1 VGNEASDL
9 PEGNPMRKPII
20 VAALLA
26 LAVLAPP
33 AFAFETDSSTSTNP
47 DGTARYADPDDK
59 PLGGP
64 LGSVTVTPSSNF
76 SSGVSTST
84 SPGSQGS
91 QQFDWTN
98 PTAGR
103 HTR

>member
-1 VGNEASDL
+1 
-9 PEGNPMRKPII
+9 MRKPIL
-20 VAALLA
+20 V
-26 LAVLAPP
+26 AVLLGLATLATP

-59 PLGGP
+59 PVGGP
-64 LGSVTVTPSSNF
+64 LGAVTVTQGSNFGATTSAPSS
-76 SSGVSTST
+76 
-84 SPGSQGS
+84 SQGS
-91 QQFDWTN
+91 QPLDWTN